1 MRKAP
6 GVFSTV
12 KRAPML
18 RLALP
23 LVLGLVFGRVVD
35 PSPGVAVP
43 LWVALAVLWSTLT
56 LDRVGYAGRWWRG
69 AGALLV
75 WCVFGSAW
83 WSVRGTSERPL
94 VDGIVE
100 EAVDGLRLTVF
111 EQVGTSPRTARCW
124 ADADAAIVGDSLVPV
139 KARLLLTLMLDSTGH
154 VPGPGE
160 RLLVRAHP
168 ERIDRI
174 PDPGG
179 FDQRAWAG
187 SFGVHLACFAPAGA
201 WRSLSGAHGAAD
213 LFARMRAR
221 IATWLERSGLPER
234 ERGLVKAVLLGI
246 RDELSP
252 DQKNAFARSGT
263 MHVLAVSGS
272 HVAIIYAA
280 LVFAFQ
286 WAGQRTAWRIIRSTL
301 LLVLLWLYAG
311 VTGFS
316 PSVLR
321 ATITCS
327 LVCVAD
333 MTPWRPEPVNSLF
346 AAAFGLLLWD
356 PLMLWQLGFQL
367 SFLAVIG
374 ISFFYQPIYWSW
386 VAPNRAMR
394 YLWSLFAVSIA
405 AQVFTAPVA
414 LLWFQA
420 FPTWFLPANLIIVGL
435 VTLGVYG
442 GTALIMFHWV
452 PLLGPLLSVG
462 MTWLLV
468 ALGWSADLFA
478 GLPHSYP
485 GVRVDALQCVA
496 LYIAVLALAAWL
508 FERWRWSLTTLLAA
522 VLMILVDWGAQA
534 MQRNNTERF
543 VVYDDRHALNMAWE
557 QGRTLTVFCDSID
570 PWLQR
575 KVEQHA
581 RGIGA
586 EAVLWETRSPAAV
599 DTRAGIVRLID
610 LQADTAS
617 VAVGSTRLVVLHGRG
632 RLHADALHRRLAPRD
647 GYVLAP
653 TLSGRVRRA
662 MLAWC
667 RKRGVPVHDVKAGG
681 AYVR

>member
-12 KRAPML
+12 KRAPLL

-23 LVLGLVFGRVVD
+23 LALGLVSGRAWQPD
-35 PSPGVAVP
+35 PVIAVTC
-43 LWVALAVLWSTLT
+43 WAVLTAAWSFLT
-56 LDRVGYAGRWWRG
+56 LARMGYAGRWWRG
-69 AGALLV
+69 AGLLV
-75 WCVFGSAW
+75 VWYAFGVAW
-83 WSVRGTSERPL
+83 WSVRGTSDRPL
-94 VDGIVE
+94 VEGVAE

-124 ADADAAIVGDSLVPV
+124 ADADAAVMGDTLVPV

-168 ERIDRI
+168 ERIDRL

-179 FDQRAWAG
+179 FDQRAWAA
-187 SFGVHLACFAPAGA
+187 SFGVHLACFAPAGS
-201 WRSLSGAHGAAD
+201 WRTLSTTRGAAD
-213 LFARMRAR
+213 LFARMRAH
-221 IATWLERSGLPER
+221 ISIWLERSGLPER

-327 LVCVAD
+327 LVCLAD

-374 ISFFYQPIYWSW
+374 ISFFYKPIHWAW
-386 VAPNRAMR
+386 VAPNRALG

-420 FPTWFLPANLIIVGL
+420 FPTWFLPANLVIVGL

-442 GTALIMFHWV
+442 GTALVMLHWV
-452 PLLGPLLSVG
+452 PLLGPLLSLG

-485 GVRVDALQCVA
+485 GVRVDVVQCIA
-496 LYIAVLALAAWL
+496 LYVAILALAAWL
-508 FERWRWSLTTLLAA
+508 FERWRWSLSALLGALL
-522 VLMILVDWGAQA
+522 VILVDWGVQA
-534 MQRNNTERF
+534 RQRNDGERF

-557 QGRTLTVFCDSID
+557 QGRMLTVLCDSID
-570 PWLQR
+570 PWMER

-586 EAVLWETRSPAAV
+586 EAVRWETRSIEAIG
-599 DTRAGIVRLID
+599 TRSGLIRLID
-610 LQADTAS
+610 LRTDTA
-617 VAVGSTRLVVLHGRG
+617 AVPEEGTRLVVLHGRG
-632 RLHADALHRRLAPRD
+632 RLHPEALHRRAAPRE

-653 TLSGRVRRA
+653 TLSARA
-662 MLAWC
+662 RHAMRTWC
-667 RKRGVPVHDVKAGG
+667 LERGIPMHDVKADG

>member
-1 MRKAP
+1 
-6 GVFSTV
+6 
-12 KRAPML
+12 L
-18 RLALP
+18 
-23 LVLGLVFGRVVD
+23 
-35 PSPGVAVP
+35 
-43 LWVALAVLWSTLT
+43 LT
-56 LDRVGYAGRWWRG
+56 LARVGYARRWLRG
-69 AGALLV
+69 AVLLV
-75 WCVFGSAW
+75 VWFAFGVAW
-83 WSVRGTSERPL
+83 WSVRGTADRPL
-94 VDGIVE
+94 VQGVAE

-111 EQVGTSPRTARCW
+111 EQVGASARTVRCW
-124 ADADAAIVGDSLVPV
+124 ADADAAVMGDTLVPV

-168 ERIDRI
+168 ERIDRL

-179 FDQRAWAG
+179 FDQRAWAS
-187 SFGVHLACFAPAGA
+187 SFGVRLACFAPPGA
-201 WRSLSGAHGAAD
+201 WRTLSSAYGTSAF
-213 LFARMRAR
+213 FARMRGR
-221 IATWLERSGLPER
+221 VSTWLERSGLPER

-280 LVFAFQ
+280 LLFTFQ
-286 WAGQRTAWRIIRSTL
+286 WAGQRTAWRIIRSLL

-311 VTGFS
+311 LTGFS

-327 LVCVAD
+327 VVCLAD

-346 AAAFGLLLWD
+346 TAAFGLLLWD

-374 ISFFYQPIYWSW
+374 ISFFYQPIHWAW
-386 VAPNRAMR
+386 VAPNRLLG

-405 AQVFTAPVA
+405 AQVFTAPLA

-420 FPTWFLPANLIIVGL
+420 FPTWFLPANLLVVAL
-435 VTLGVYG
+435 VTLAVYG
-442 GTALIMFHWV
+442 GTALVLLHWV
-452 PLLGPLLSVG
+452 PMLGALLSVA

-478 GLPHSYP
+478 GLPYSYP

-496 LYIAVLALAAWL
+496 LYVAVLALAAWL
-508 FERWRWSLTTLLAA
+508 FERWRWSLSVLLGA
-522 VLMILVDWGAQA
+522 VLVIAVDWGVNAQ
-534 MQRNNTERF
+534 QRNAQLRL
-543 VVYDDRHALNMAWE
+543 VVYDDRAQLSVAVEH
-557 QGRTLTVFCDSID
+557 GRTILVFGDSTD
-570 PWLQR
+570 AWMAR

-586 EAVLWETRSPAAV
+586 TAVHWGAGLPTAIGTGRAAYRVLDLSV
-599 DTRAGIVRLID
+599 DTARIAAGAVR
-610 LQADTAS
+610 T
-617 VAVGSTRLVVLHGRG
+617 VVLHGRG
-632 RLHADALHRRLAPRD
+632 RLHPDALHRRLAPRD
-647 GYVLAP
+647 GYILAP
-653 TLSGRVRRA
+653 DMSGRARRA
-662 MLAWC
+662 MQAWC
-667 RKRGVPVHDVKAGG
+667 HDHGVPVHDVKADG